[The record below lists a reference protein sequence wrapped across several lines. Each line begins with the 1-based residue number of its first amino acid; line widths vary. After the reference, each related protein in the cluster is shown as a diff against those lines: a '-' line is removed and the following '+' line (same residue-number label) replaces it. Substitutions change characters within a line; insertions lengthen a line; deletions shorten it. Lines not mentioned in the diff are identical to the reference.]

1 MPLRH
6 TLPMSILML
15 AGFSAPALAQF
26 RCDCTS
32 VVDTCTANV
41 DVRGSWVEV
50 TTDTQQCARVDYFV
64 EGQPFV
70 SLVVDGEDRQPWT
83 PGAASPRVL
92 IESCAVCRDTSADGG
107 APPAGAA
114 AQPRTDE
121 NASDAAADP
130 LALRALIEVPPA
142 WPDAARG
149 AEGYVDV
156 EVTVGPRGE
165 VQDASVAA
173 AQPPGVFDQAA
184 LAAVR
189 RWRYPDEPG
198 RDPTTVTERI
208 EFRAG
213 PAADAAAAA
222 PAPVRRN
229 GEGARNECVRQGSR
243 FDYGGLVEVGLLNA
257 CDVPIMVYGCAEGAE
272 QYRGRWVCT
281 TSEQQRSVL
290 VPGGDERVGTTEML
304 DSGDALQSFTYAD
317 RFFMSRAPNAEYW
330 WLACAVDDENC
341 RSAARQ
347 WARSVDKQ
355 LASVNPQGRSS
366 LAVARSY

>member
-6 TLPMSILML
+6 TLPISILTL
-15 AGFSAPALAQF
+15 AGFSAPAFAQF

-32 VVDTCTANV
+32 VVDTCTASV

-64 EGQPFV
+64 DGQPFV
-70 SLVVDGEDRQPWT
+70 SLAVEGEDRQPWV
-83 PGAASPRVL
+83 PGAAAPRVL
-92 IESCAVCRDTSADGG
+92 IQSCAVCRDTAQDGG
-107 APPAGAA
+107 ATARPGPGQRADG
-114 AQPRTDE
+114 D
-121 NASDAAADP
+121 ASDDAADADG
-130 LALRALIEVPPA
+130 LQALIEVPPA
-142 WPDAARG
+142 YPEGARG

-165 VQDASVAA
+165 VQEASVAA
-173 AQPPGVFDQAA
+173 AQPPDVFDQAA

-189 RWRYPDEPG
+189 RWRYPQEPG

-208 EFRAG
+208 EFRAA
-213 PAADAAAAA
+213 PAAAAA
-222 PAPVRRN
+222 TAAPAAVRRN
-229 GEGARNECVRQGSR
+229 DEGARNDCVRQGSR

-272 QYRGRWVCT
+272 EYRGRWVCT
-281 TSEQQRSVL
+281 TSEQQRTVL
-290 VPGGDERVGTTEML
+290 VPGGDERVGTTAML
-304 DSGDALQSFTYAD
+304 ESGDALQSHTFAD

-330 WLACAVDDENC
+330 WLACAFDDEAC

-347 WARSVDKQ
+347 WTRSVDRQ

-366 LAVARSY
+366 LVVARSY